1 MLLSRGGA
9 IRRGLAGPVASLRSF
24 SSSTPSALRVYP
36 NPFSIFGTK
45 SMVMFRPLPSLF
57 SSSEEN
63 VFMSRDQGR
72 LMVSVMQREA
82 PPKLTYDKKSK
93 VTLALGGAEVGMI
106 LAADPT
112 DSGMSVQIER
122 AESMFS
128 ISKAKDSENGIVFK
142 MEKKGN
148 AASAVEVEAVVG
160 DLVCLQS
167 LLQSLLPTLYGW
179 QVVSNPLLLPYFT
192 KPPEQS

>member
-1 MLLSRGGA
+1 
-9 IRRGLAGPVASLRSF
+9 
-24 SSSTPSALRVYP
+24 
-36 NPFSIFGTK
+36 
-45 SMVMFRPLPSLF
+45 
-57 SSSEEN
+57 
-63 VFMSRDQGR
+63 MSRDQGR